1 MATKNM
7 STLQFPNSADVYEI
21 TDKKAREEKIDK
33 NQGVSNAGKL
43 LAVGANGKASL
54 VNVPVSFDATYDEDN
69 KVLVLGGKSEIPGNV
84 SVDPTLSET
93 STNAI
98 QNQAVARKMSELST
112 NVKSVKNDLDV
123 LKSYVDSLI
132 SGVETLL
139 GGGF

>member
-1 MATKNM
+1 MATKPM

-43 LAVGANGKASL
+43 MAVGENGKVSL

>member
-33 NQGVSNAGKL
+33 DQGVSNAGKL
-43 LAVGANGKASL
+43 LAVGENGKASL